1 MRQGLGPLRLLGPSL
16 DVHDLRQVSLAID
29 QEERAHPVAEP
40 VEPLDRRQ
48 PGVEPRR
55 PLRVHPAG
63 LGGVVRRAEQQ
74 GPQRDPP
81 VLVGRER
88 GHPER
93 LERGGDAEGVGEV
106 EVFRDDHVFQ
116 DVVEPLRA
124 VLDPEVEEPPEP
136 QVEHLEDR
144 RDQPTLGGEE
154 GRRAPG
160 LEQVT
165 GAEPLDLHPEAVG
178 VFEDR

>member
-1 MRQGLGPLRLLGPSL
+1 MRTPSQSRWNPLIAVSRVLNRGAPSEF
-16 DVHDLRQVSLAID
+16 A
-29 QEERAHPVAEP
+29 
-40 VEPLDRRQ
+40 Q
-48 PGVEPRR
+48 PGS
-55 PLRVHPAG
+55 AG
-63 LGGVVRRAEQQ
+63 SCGVPSSKA
-74 GPQRDPP
+74 PSRDPP
-81 VLVGRER
+81 VLVGRQR

-106 EVFRDDHVFQ
+106 EVFGDDHVFQ

-136 QVEHLEDR
+136 QVEHPEDR

-160 LEQVT
+160 LEQVA

-178 VFEDR
+178 VVERSGSAPRPAPRPS

>member
-1 MRQGLGPLRLLGPSL
+1 M
-16 DVHDLRQVSLAID
+16 
-29 QEERAHPVAEP
+29 
-40 VEPLDRRQ
+40 EPLDRRQ

-55 PLRVHPAG
+55 PLRVRPAG

-81 VLVGRER
+81 VLVGRQR
-88 GHPER
+88 GDPQR
-93 LERGGDAEGVGEV
+93 LQRGGDAEGVGEV
-106 EVFRDDHVFQ
+106 EVFRDDHVLQ
-116 DVVEPLRA
+116 DVVEQLRA

-136 QVEHLEDR
+136 QVERPEDR
-144 RDQPTLGGEE
+144 LDQPTLGGEE

-165 GAEPLDLHPEAVG
+165 GAEPLDLHAEAVG
-178 VFEDR
+178 VVEDPVVPLVRAPRPS